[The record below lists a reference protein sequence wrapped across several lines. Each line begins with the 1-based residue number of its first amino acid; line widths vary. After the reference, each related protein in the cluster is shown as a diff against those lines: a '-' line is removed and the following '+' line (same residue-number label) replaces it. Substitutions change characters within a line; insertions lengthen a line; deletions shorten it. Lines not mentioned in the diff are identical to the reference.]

1 MPEDES
7 GANPGPPKGKP
18 VDEMFL
24 VNQTKIQSIQRCK
37 RMLRFLQLLAEGHH
51 TEMQNYLREQ
61 LLANGVPSQ
70 RSFDFISY
78 LAGMLSLYEKSYINV
93 NTCDLG
99 AQLFDTLIELVQGPC
114 RMNQRRLVEAKVI
127 DCCRDLIQQ
136 G

>member
-93 NTCDLG
+93 NTCMGDCPYS
-99 AQLFDTLIELVQGPC
+99 QLHSKF
-114 RMNQRRLVEAKVI
+114 
-127 DCCRDLIQQ
+127 
-136 G
+136 